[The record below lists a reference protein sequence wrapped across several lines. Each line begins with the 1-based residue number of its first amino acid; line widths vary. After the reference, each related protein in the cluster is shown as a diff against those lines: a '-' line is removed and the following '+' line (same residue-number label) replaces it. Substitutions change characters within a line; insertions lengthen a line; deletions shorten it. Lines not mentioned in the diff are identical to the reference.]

1 MEAQHLTFTYPSADR
16 PSLQVVSLS
25 LAPGETVAIVGPN
38 GAGKTTL
45 VKLLTGLYPP
55 QEGSVFLGGL
65 DTCTTAPSSLCS
77 AVSGVVPQS
86 ERYKLTRRDNI
97 FLGDIRREGTD
108 EELLETAAQAGVLVD
123 SDAYPEGLDTL
134 LAREFDGVDVSGGQW
149 QRIAIARGLY
159 RTSDF
164 IVLDEPTAAID
175 PLEES
180 NIYRRFAEISR
191 GKTALI
197 VTHRLGSARIAD
209 RIVVMDE
216 GRIVESGTHEE
227 LLRKDGKY
235 TQMWQAQAQY
245 YTESEAEA

>member
-1 MEAQHLTFTYPSADR
+1 MS
-16 PSLQVVSLS
+16 
-25 LAPGETVAIVGPN
+25 
-38 GAGKTTL
+38 
-45 VKLLTGLYPP
+45 PP
-55 QEGSVFLGGL
+55 
-65 DTCTTAPSSLCS
+65 P
-77 AVSGVVPQS
+77 P
-86 ERYKLTRRDNI
+86 
-97 FLGDIRREGTD
+97 
-108 EELLETAAQAGVLVD
+108 
-123 SDAYPEGLDTL
+123 
-134 LAREFDGVDVSGGQW
+134 
-149 QRIAIARGLY
+149 
-159 RTSDF
+159 
-164 IVLDEPTAAID
+164 ID

>member
-1 MEAQHLTFTYPSADR
+1 M
-16 PSLQVVSLS
+16 
-25 LAPGETVAIVGPN
+25 
-38 GAGKTTL
+38 
-45 VKLLTGLYPP
+45 
-55 QEGSVFLGGL
+55 
-65 DTCTTAPSSLCS
+65 
-77 AVSGVVPQS
+77 
-86 ERYKLTRRDNI
+86 
-97 FLGDIRREGTD
+97 
-108 EELLETAAQAGVLVD
+108 VD

>member
-1 MEAQHLTFTYPSADR
+1 M
-16 PSLQVVSLS
+16 
-25 LAPGETVAIVGPN
+25 
-38 GAGKTTL
+38 
-45 VKLLTGLYPP
+45 
-55 QEGSVFLGGL
+55 
-65 DTCTTAPSSLCS
+65 
-77 AVSGVVPQS
+77 
-86 ERYKLTRRDNI
+86 
-97 FLGDIRREGTD
+97 
-108 EELLETAAQAGVLVD
+108 
-123 SDAYPEGLDTL
+123 
-134 LAREFDGVDVSGGQW
+134 
-149 QRIAIARGLY
+149 
-159 RTSDF
+159 
-164 IVLDEPTAAID
+164 
-175 PLEES
+175 EES

>member
-1 MEAQHLTFTYPSADR
+1 MCIRDR
-16 PSLQVVSLS
+16 
-25 LAPGETVAIVGPN
+25 
-38 GAGKTTL
+38 
-45 VKLLTGLYPP
+45 
-55 QEGSVFLGGL
+55 
-65 DTCTTAPSSLCS
+65 
-77 AVSGVVPQS
+77 
-86 ERYKLTRRDNI
+86 
-97 FLGDIRREGTD
+97 
-108 EELLETAAQAGVLVD
+108 VD